1 MIITNRVC
9 PIPTLREPLPTTL
22 EDLFG
27 KILLCGS
34 ITATDRH
41 KLKVLLLQESLT
53 EDHHAIIN
61 RLLYGVRRGFLRIIS

>member
-9 PIPTLREPLPTTL
+9 SIPTLLEPLPTTL

-34 ITATDRH
+34 ITDTDRQ

-61 RLLYGVRRGFLRIIS
+61 RLLYGVRRGFLRMIA